1 MLRALRA
8 QVQTALGSVN
18 VHRKP
23 ALRRSDRPDALLA
36 TDLPLAA
43 DREAVQDFTERM
55 TALGWRVG
63 EEKNWLFLD
72 AEVPVPEDVA
82 CSEAAGEL
90 GCCLS
95 LLERHEGSDAP
106 KETIR
111 AIVKAA
117 EAGNIERL
125 CAQLHRDWAAALRRH
140 EPLPGGLQPY
150 LSRAAQDMQKEA
162 DA

>member
-1 MLRALRA
+1 M
-8 QVQTALGSVN
+8 QTALGSVN

-43 DREAVQDFTERM
+43 DREAVQDFVERM
-55 TALGWRVG
+55 TATGWRVW
-63 EEKNWLFLD
+63 EEKNWIFLD
-72 AEVPVPEDVA
+72 AEVPVPEAVD
-82 CSEAAGEL
+82 CSAAAGEL

-95 LLERHEGSDAP
+95 LLERHEGSAAP

-117 EAGNIERL
+117 ESGTIERL
-125 CAQLHRDWAAALRRH
+125 CAQLHREWAAALRRH
-140 EPLPGGLQPY
+140 QPLPGGLQPY
-150 LSRAAQDMQKEA
+150 LIRAAQDMQKEA

>member
-8 QVQTALGSVN
+8 QAQNALGSVN
-18 VHRKP
+18 VRRKP
-23 ALRRSDRPDALLA
+23 SLRRSDRPDALLA

-43 DREAVQDFTERM
+43 DREAVLYFVERM
-55 TALGWRVG
+55 TAMGWRVW
-63 EEKNWLFLD
+63 EERNWLFLD
-72 AEVPVPEDVA
+72 VEVPVPQDAA
-82 CSEAAGEL
+82 CSEAMGEL

-95 LLERHEGSDAP
+95 LLERHEGSASP
-106 KETIR
+106 QETIR

-117 EAGNIERL
+117 ESGTLERL
-125 CAQLHRDWAAALRRH
+125 CAQLHREWAAALRRH

-150 LSRAAQDMQKEA
+150 LIRAAKDMQKEA